1 VGEIHRTLAVIMH
14 RMWGSGSEF
23 ETVSPGLATT
33 TPELD
38 VAIKGGVV
46 PVYQEARPE
55 AVAKEPASG
64 PSTLAR
70 LALCPMVRSA

>member
-1 VGEIHRTLAVIMH
+1 MHGLKLGEIHRTLAVIMH

-38 VAIKGGVV
+38 VAIKDGVV
-46 PVYQEARPE
+46 PVYT
-55 AVAKEPASG
+55 KTG
-64 PSTLAR
+64 PKR
-70 LALCPMVRSA
+70 